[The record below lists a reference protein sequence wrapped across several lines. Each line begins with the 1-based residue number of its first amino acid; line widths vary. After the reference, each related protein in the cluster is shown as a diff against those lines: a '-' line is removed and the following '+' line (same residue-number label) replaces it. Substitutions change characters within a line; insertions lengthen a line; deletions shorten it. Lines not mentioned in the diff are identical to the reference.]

1 MNLHPFFALLLILSC
16 SFSAFSG
23 DPSDTEKKAETPA
36 AAPSDKTASE
46 QQREAQ
52 VQEQFQ
58 VLGSREQAEKTPG
71 SAHYISKQD
80 LEQQNHTDIHRIL
93 LQVPGVYV
101 QEEDGLGLRPNIGFR
116 GTGVERSSKITLMED
131 GVLIAPA
138 PYTAPA
144 AYYFPTA
151 GRMESVEV
159 LKGPATVTQGP
170 FTNGGALNMVS
181 TSIPG
186 AFGGDIN
193 ASLGSNNTQSLKADM
208 GGSSDRF
215 GWLVETFQMNSD
227 GFKELDGDG
236 ETGSRINDYMG
247 KFRFNTTGSL
257 YQFFELKLGVTKQF
271 GHETYLGLTE
281 ADFAANPNRR
291 YAASQNDY
299 IDADHEQ
306 YQLRHY
312 IQPRENLSITTTL
325 YHNDFFRNWHKVES
339 TLGVS
344 NAQIL
349 SKPGQYATQLAILRG
364 EVDSA
369 DNALLIRNNN
379 RNYLSEGIQTTLTW
393 NGSLGDTQHE
403 LEVSLRYHEDEEDR
417 LQHDE
422 GYRITDGELF
432 LTSMGA
438 PGSQANRVSS
448 AQAVS
453 TYVTDIIS
461 MGSWTFRPGLRF
473 EQIDY
478 ELKDYAKTDPTR
490 ALGVK
495 TLRKNDVSVALP
507 GLGLDYN
514 YADQSRVFLG
524 IYRGFS
530 PPGAGQN
537 ENTEEERSTNYELG
551 IRHTAGSFF
560 AEAIGFYNDYQ
571 NLLGTE
577 TVSGG
582 GTGQVGDV
590 YNGGKVEVKGV
601 EASFRWNLIE
611 GRGFALPLSG
621 SYTHTSSEFK
631 TSFETSFEDWG
642 PAVTM
647 GDELPYIPSN
657 QLHLELGY
665 HGQRLGLNLGMDY
678 TDEMRTKAGQGA
690 IPAGEGTDSR
700 TVFDLGA
707 DYKLA
712 KSYKVYARVR
722 NLTDEVYV
730 VARRPYGLRPGLERS
745 FVLGAKA
752 NF

>member
-1 MNLHPFFALLLILSC
+1 MNFRPFFALLLLLSC
-16 SFSAFSG
+16 SFSASSG
-23 DPSDTEKKAETPA
+23 SPSDG
-36 AAPSDKTASE
+36 SE
-46 QQREAQ
+46 QKTEDTAQASDNTAVAQKRDAQ
-52 VQEQFQ
+52 VQEQLQ

-170 FTNGGALNMVS
+170 YTNGGALNMVS

-186 AFGGDIN
+186 AFGGDLN
-193 ASLGSNNTQSLKADM
+193 ASMGSHNTQNLKANLG
-208 GGSSDRF
+208 GGSERF
-215 GWLVETFQMNSD
+215 GWLVETFQMTSD
-227 GFKELDGDG
+227 GFKELDGNG
-236 ETGSRINDYMG
+236 ETGSRINDYLG
-247 KFRFNTTGSL
+247 KFRLNSTGSL
-257 YQFFELKLGVTKQF
+257 YQFLELKLGVTKQF

-281 ADFAANPNRR
+281 ADFAETPNRR

-312 IQPRENLSITTTL
+312 IQPLDNLSVTTTV
-325 YHNDFFRNWHKVES
+325 YHNDFFRNWHKAES

-344 NAQIL
+344 NATIL
-349 SKPGQYATQLAILRG
+349 SKPEQYAAHLAILRG
-364 EVDSA
+364 ETNSG

-379 RNYLSEGIQTTLTW
+379 RNYISEGIQTTMTL
-393 NGSLGDTQHE
+393 NSSLGESQHE
-403 LEVSLRYHEDEEDR
+403 LEVSLRHHEDEEDR

-422 GYRITDGELF
+422 RYRITDGLLF
-432 LTSMGA
+432 LTAEGT
-438 PGSQANRVSS
+438 PGSQSNRLSS
-448 AQAVS
+448 AQALS
-453 TYVTDIIS
+453 AYVTDTIA

-478 ELKDYAKTDPTR
+478 ELKDFAKTDPAR
-490 ALGVK
+490 AQAPVA
-495 TLRKNDVSVALP
+495 LRKNDVNVFLP

-537 ENTEEERSTNYELG
+537 ENTQEERSTNYELG
-551 IRHTAGSFF
+551 IRHTEGSFF
-560 AEAIGFYNDYQ
+560 AEAIGFYNDYH

-582 GTGQVGDV
+582 GTGDVGDV

-611 GRGFALPLSG
+611 GRGFTLPLSG
-621 SYTHTSSEFK
+621 SYTYTRGEFK

-642 PAVTM
+642 PSVAV
-647 GDELPYIPSN
+647 GDELPYIPNN

-665 HGQRLGLNLGMDY
+665 HGERLGLNLGLDY
-678 TDEMRTKAGQGA
+678 SDEMRTKAGQGA
-690 IPAGEGTDSR
+690 IPAGEGTDSH
-700 TVFDLGA
+700 TVFDLGT
-707 DYKLA
+707 DYKLG
-712 KSYKVYARVR
+712 KSYKIYARVR
-722 NLTDEVYV
+722 NLSDETYV

-745 FVLGAKA
+745 FLLGAKA